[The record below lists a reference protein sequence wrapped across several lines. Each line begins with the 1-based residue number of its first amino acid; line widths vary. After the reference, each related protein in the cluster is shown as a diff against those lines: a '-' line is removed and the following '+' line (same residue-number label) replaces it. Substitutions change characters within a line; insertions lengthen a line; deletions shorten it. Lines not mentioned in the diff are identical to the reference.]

1 MIDTCPQSASFVRCT
16 DGSWMVRPPQRCPR
30 GHRLGVGRTWSG
42 TSLAIVL
49 AGIRLGRAWR
59 AVAWCTRRR
68 ERPRAVSWLARPRC
82 GNRGL
87 SAGDRGRH
95 RGADLVIIN
104 GVGDRYD
111 ALLAALAV
119 AQVGGGAVEEGS
131 GLAG

>member
-1 MIDTCPQSASFVRCT
+1 MRWRGVRAAANGRVPCP
-16 DGSWMVRPPQRCPR
+16 G
-30 GHRLGVGRTWSG
+30 
-42 TSLAIVL
+42 
-49 AGIRLGRAWR
+49 
-59 AVAWCTRRR
+59 
-68 ERPRAVSWLARPRC
+68 LARPRC

-119 AQVGGGAVEEGS
+119 AQVGGGAVEDGS

>member
-1 MIDTCPQSASFVRCT
+1 LRLCWRAYDLDV
-16 DGSWMVRPPQRCPR
+16 
-30 GHRLGVGRTWSG
+30 LGVRWRGVRAAANGRVPCPGWP
-42 TSLAIVL
+42 
-49 AGIRLGRAWR
+49 GR
-59 AVAWCTRRR
+59 
-68 ERPRAVSWLARPRC
+68 

-119 AQVGGGAVEEGS
+119 AQVGGGAVEDGS

>member
-1 MIDTCPQSASFVRCT
+1 
-16 DGSWMVRPPQRCPR
+16 
-30 GHRLGVGRTWSG
+30 
-42 TSLAIVL
+42 
-49 AGIRLGRAWR
+49 
-59 AVAWCTRRR
+59 
-68 ERPRAVSWLARPRC
+68 
-82 GNRGL
+82 L

-119 AQVGGGAVEEGS
+119 AQVGGGVVEDGS

>member
-1 MIDTCPQSASFVRCT
+1 LACGGVVYA
-16 DGSWMVRPPQRCPR
+16 PPLTAACRVP
-30 GHRLGVGRTWSG
+30 
-42 TSLAIVL
+42 
-49 AGIRLGRAWR
+49 AGPA
-59 AVAWCTRRR
+59 A
-68 ERPRAVSWLARPRC
+68 RC

-87 SAGDRGRH
+87 PAGDRGRH

-119 AQVGGGAVEEGS
+119 AQVGGGAVEDGS

>member
-1 MIDTCPQSASFVRCT
+1 MYA
-16 DGSWMVRPPQRCPR
+16 PP
-30 GHRLGVGRTWSG
+30 L
-42 TSLAIVL
+42 
-49 AGIRLGRAWR
+49 
-59 AVAWCTRRR
+59 
-68 ERPRAVSWLARPRC
+68 RPRAVSWLARPRC

-119 AQVGGGAVEEGS
+119 AQVGGGAVEDGS

>member
-1 MIDTCPQSASFVRCT
+1 MPAVGELVRCT
-16 DGSWMVRPPQRCPR
+16 DGSWMIRPPQRCPR
-30 GHRLGVGRTWSG
+30 GHRLGAGRTLVGHQPCDCGGGHTTW
-42 TSLAIVL
+42 TCLACGGVVYAPPL
-49 AGIRLGRAWR
+49 TAA
-59 AVAWCTRRR
+59 C
-68 ERPRAVSWLARPRC
+68 VSWLARPRC

-119 AQVGGGAVEEGS
+119 AQVGGGAVEDGS

>member
-1 MIDTCPQSASFVRCT
+1 MAFRVIHSS
-16 DGSWMVRPPQRCPR
+16 
-30 GHRLGVGRTWSG
+30 GHRTEFGVD
-42 TSLAIVL
+42 
-49 AGIRLGRAWR
+49 
-59 AVAWCTRRR
+59 
-68 ERPRAVSWLARPRC
+68 
-82 GNRGL
+82 L

-119 AQVGGGAVEEGS
+119 AQVGGGAVEDGC